1 MTARAPLVFGGGIV
15 AALALAAAVVAFR
28 PPVPGDAALAMVLDR
43 ILLWQSLLP
52 RTAVA
57 LVAGAALGLA
67 GALLQRVLRNPIA

>member
-1 MTARAPLVFGGGIV
+1 
-15 AALALAAAVVAFR
+15 
-28 PPVPGDAALAMVLDR
+28 PGDAALAMVLDR

-67 GALLQRVLRNPIA
+67 GALLQRVLRNPIADPSTLGITAGAQLALILATAFAPGLIAL